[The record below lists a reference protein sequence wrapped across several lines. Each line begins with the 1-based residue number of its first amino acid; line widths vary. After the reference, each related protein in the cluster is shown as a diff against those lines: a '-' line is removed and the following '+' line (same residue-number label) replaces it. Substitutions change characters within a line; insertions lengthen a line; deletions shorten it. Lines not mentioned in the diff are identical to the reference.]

1 MNQLTVI
8 IFGVSALILHLQIV
22 FANDSEFGRIISFDN
37 FDHFSV
43 STHQNIHNKFHI
55 VSIVNYLKKKNEI
68 RNQAAMNRTY
78 HHEHTAD
85 RARKA
90 YEENTRHIQE
100 HNENA
105 QRGKYSFEIRAN
117 SMADLSHDAYLKNF
131 VRLRES
137 VHPETHPHNVD
148 HNDHEAHL
156 VGAMH
161 QKYPL
166 GAYTI
171 PRSLDWRRLGFKTP
185 AFNQATCGS
194 CYGFSIAT
202 SIAGQVFKR
211 TGRVVPL
218 SVQQLVDCSAS
229 FGNAGCQGG
238 SLRATFRYLASTKG
252 LMRMVDYPYASEV
265 RGFVFVFLQL
275 CDQNQR
281 QLKWNVIIYFR
292 FKNAITFHHWP
303 L

>member
-1 MNQLTVI
+1 
-8 IFGVSALILHLQIV
+8 
-22 FANDSEFGRIISFDN
+22 
-37 FDHFSV
+37 
-43 STHQNIHNKFHI
+43 
-55 VSIVNYLKKKNEI
+55 
-68 RNQAAMNRTY
+68 MNRTY

-90 YEENTRHIQE
+90 YDENSRHIQE
-100 HNENA
+100 HNEHA

-117 SMADLSHDAYLKNF
+117 SMADLSHEAYLKNF

-137 VHPETHPHNVD
+137 AHPETHAPHHVD
-148 HNDHEAHL
+148 HDDYAAQQ
-156 VGAMH
+156 VGATQH
-161 QKYPL
+161 IPT
-166 GAYTI
+166 GVYTI

-194 CYGFSIAT
+194 CYAFSIAT

-218 SVQQLVDCSAS
+218 SVQQMVDCSAS

-265 RGFVFVFLQL
+265 G
-275 CDQNQR
+275 DQTKRSTVKCPN
-281 QLKWNVIIYFR
+281 
-292 FKNAITFHHWP
+292 
-303 L
+303 